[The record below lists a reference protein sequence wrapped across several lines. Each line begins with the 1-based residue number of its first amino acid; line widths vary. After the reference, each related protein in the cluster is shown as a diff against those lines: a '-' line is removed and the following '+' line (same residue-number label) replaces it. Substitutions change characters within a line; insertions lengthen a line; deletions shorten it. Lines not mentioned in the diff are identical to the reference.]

1 MPMPMP
7 AKPAGQTVITTF
19 ELTPATAPELMAALQ
34 SAYAEVICHQ
44 PGFIAAH
51 LHMND
56 AMTRICNLA
65 RWQRRE
71 DFQAMLRSPEMQIR
85 QREFLSLCKGFEP
98 VLYDVVAEFN
108 AT

>member
-1 MPMPMP
+1 MSQP
-7 AKPAGQTVITTF
+7 ATPVGQTVITTF
-19 ELTPATAPELMAALQ
+19 EMTPATAQDLMSALQ
-34 SAYAEVICHQ
+34 VAYAEVIRHQ
-44 PGFIAAH
+44 PGFIAAR

-56 AMTRICNLA
+56 AMTRICNLS

-71 DFQAMLRSPEMQIR
+71 DFQAMLRHPQMQIR
-85 QREFLSLCKGFEP
+85 QREFLALCKGFEP